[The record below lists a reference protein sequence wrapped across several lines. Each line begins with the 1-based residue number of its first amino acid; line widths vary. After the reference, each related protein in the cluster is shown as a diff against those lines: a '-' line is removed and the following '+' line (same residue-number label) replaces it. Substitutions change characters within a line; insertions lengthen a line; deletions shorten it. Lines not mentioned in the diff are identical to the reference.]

1 MGYGGGFS
9 GIAMTNISTAGMFSV
24 TQPIV
29 TMLIALAVRVE
40 VWAPYKGI
48 SSLLGIIGNSAMVAG
63 HGGFDHSGT
72 HYVIGCGMLLF
83 STVLFSFYLIIQMG
97 MDKTFSSYFVQVCA
111 ISVGFVALAVVSA
124 VESPLYFALDHSPHI
139 VWVAIIFTGTFSG
152 PFAAVLTS
160 YGVRNTTPLTASI
173 ATFSE
178 AFFNLVGGSFLLGDV
193 LTGYQWAGGGV
204 LVVSVVVYAWGQSR
218 ELMALA
224 PIAGPPLHD
233 TEAVPITE
241 DEIT

>member
-1 MGYGGGFS
+1 
-9 GIAMTNISTAGMFSV
+9 
-24 TQPIV
+24 
-29 TMLIALAVRVE
+29 
-40 VWAPYKGI
+40 
-48 SSLLGIIGNSAMVAG
+48 
-63 HGGFDHSGT
+63 
-72 HYVIGCGMLLF
+72 
-83 STVLFSFYLIIQMG
+83 

-218 ELMALA
+218 ELMASA